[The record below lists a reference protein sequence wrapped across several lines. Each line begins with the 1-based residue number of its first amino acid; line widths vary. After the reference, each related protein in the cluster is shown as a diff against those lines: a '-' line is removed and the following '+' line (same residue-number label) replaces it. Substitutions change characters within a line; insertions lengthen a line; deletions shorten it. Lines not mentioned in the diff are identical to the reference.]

1 MLTIYQKNPFLI
13 FSLLFV
19 AISCGALIFYDGTG
33 DSGDSVLHYL
43 YARESITHPENLLNH
58 WAKPIFTLLAAPFAQ
73 LGFIGIKIFNVI
85 ATFFTCYLT
94 FKSAQ
99 KLGLKNSI
107 LAPFFILLSPL
118 VFILM
123 FSGLTEPLFALLCAV
138 GLYFTLN
145 KSYTTAAILL
155 SFIPFVRSEGL
166 IIIGVFALYFL
177 IQKEFKAIL
186 FFGLGHLV
194 YSLVGIFVYHDFFW
208 IITQNPY
215 QTSSHY
221 GFGEWDHFVKQLPF
235 IVGLP
240 LFGLLIIGGMSLG
253 IQIIQ
258 KKINLQLLLI
268 LGAFVAFFVAHTV
281 FWRFGLFH
289 SMGLTRVLIG
299 VSPFFALIMLIGAN
313 TIESLIKQKLNARF
327 IYVFYLLIAYVFIFP
342 FTSNRAAIEPHKSMV
357 KASDLK
363 TIEAIR
369 NRVVEKNLQVKRL
382 VYTHTYCAMAF
393 DFDHFDTLKSMPL
406 LASNSAKLKKGDLV
420 IWDNWFSVVE
430 GGITKQFLTDL
441 KLEVIYQRKWKI
453 DGRKFEIIGC
463 FKK

>member
-1 MLTIYQKNPFLI
+1 M
-13 FSLLFV
+13 
-19 AISCGALIFYDGTG
+19 
-33 DSGDSVLHYL
+33 
-43 YARESITHPENLLNH
+43 
-58 WAKPIFTLLAAPFAQ
+58 
-73 LGFIGIKIFNVI
+73 
-85 ATFFTCYLT
+85 
-94 FKSAQ
+94 
-99 KLGLKNSI
+99 
-107 LAPFFILLSPL
+107 
-118 VFILM
+118 
-123 FSGLTEPLFALLCAV
+123 
-138 GLYFTLN
+138 
-145 KSYTTAAILL
+145 
-155 SFIPFVRSEGL
+155 
-166 IIIGVFALYFL
+166 
-177 IQKEFKAIL
+177 
-186 FFGLGHLV
+186 V
-194 YSLVGIFVYHDFFW
+194 YSLVGIFVYYDFFW

-268 LGAFVAFFVAHTV
+268 LGAFVAFFVAHTL

-313 TIESLIKQKLNARF
+313 TIERLIKQKLNARF

-342 FTSNRAAIEPHKSMV
+342 FTSNRAAIEPQKSMA

-369 NRVVEKNLQVKRL
+369 NRVVEKNIQVKRL
-382 VYTHTYCAMAF
+382 VYTHTYCAIAF
-393 DFDHFDTLKSMPL
+393 EVDHFDTLKSIPL
-406 LASNSAKLKKGDLV
+406 LASNSAKIKKGDLV

-430 GGITKQFLTDL
+430 GGITKQALLDL
-441 KLEVIYQRKWKI
+441 KLTVVFQRKWTV
-453 DGRKFEIIGC
+453 DGREMEIIGC